1 MRLRQFLL
9 SASIFAFLV
18 AALMAVDTRV
28 RDELNHFLWGTDG
41 VSTWDARA
49 MSATRTV
56 TDSLAYQGI
65 DNGPIMV
72 FAIVG
77 GVLFL
82 LMLRS

>member
-1 MRLRQFLL
+1 MRLRQFLFSL
-9 SASIFAFLV
+9 GGFALL
-18 AALMAVDTRV
+18 LMAIIAVDPRV
-28 RDELNHFLWGTDG
+28 RDEINRHIWGSDG
-41 VSTWDARA
+41 VTSWDTRA

-72 FAIVG
+72 FALVG
-77 GVLFL
+77 GVLFV

>member
-9 SASIFAFLV
+9 SLAGFALLLAALV
-18 AALMAVDTRV
+18 AVDSRV
-28 RDELNHFLWGTDG
+28 RDELDRLIWGGDGITSWDNHAIETTN
-41 VSTWDARA
+41 S
-49 MSATRTV
+49 V
-56 TDSLAYQGI
+56 TAALGFQGI

-82 LMLRS
+82 LMLRA

>member
-9 SASIFAFLV
+9 SLGGFALLLLAV
-18 AALMAVDTRV
+18 VAVDPRV
-28 RDELNHFLWGTDG
+28 RDEINHRIWGSDG
-41 VSTWDARA
+41 MTTWDNRA

-56 TDSLAYQGI
+56 TDSLSYQGI

>member
-1 MRLRQFLL
+1 MRTRQFLL
-9 SASIFAFLV
+9 SLGGFALL
-18 AALMAVDTRV
+18 LMAIVIVDPRV
-28 RDELNHFLWGTDG
+28 RDEINRRIWGSDG
-41 VSTWDARA
+41 MTTWDNRA

-56 TDSLAYQGI
+56 TDAFAFQGI